1 MPSTQLIIIGVA
13 SAASLFLVI
22 YGAVSRQAGILSTGT
37 AILGALLGAAGVKYQ
52 SHLQLA
58 LCKIGFHKWE
68 CSIDGNWL
76 DKWCKKCYS
85 TKRKR
90 IV

>member
-1 MPSTQLIIIGVA
+1 MVLVIGGLITNQIGVA
-13 SAASLFLVI
+13 M
-22 YGAVSRQAGILSTGT
+22 TGT

-52 SHLQLA
+52 PQLQLA

-68 CSIDGNWL
+68 RSIDGNWVN
-76 DKWCKKCYS
+76 KWCKKCYT
-85 TKRKR
+85 TKRRR